1 MMRLP
6 EHTGSRERWRMNKRQ
21 IALKLILD
29 ELGFGLNV
37 DSFEHR
43 LVLQKACYLVQAG
56 DVNLGY
62 HFSWYLHGPYCSPLA
77 KDAFAAS
84 DELNA
89 EGDESEGWELDEPTI
104 RGLRKVQAL
113 LADCGVADTAKKL
126 ELLASVHF
134 LVTQKSISPAD
145 VSALTST
152 LERAGKSFAQ
162 SEVASATEG
171 LARHGF
177 IS

>member
-1 MMRLP
+1 
-6 EHTGSRERWRMNKRQ
+6 MNKQQ

-29 ELGFGLNV
+29 KLGFGINLE
-37 DSFEHR
+37 SFEQR
-43 LVLQKACYLVQAG
+43 LILQKACYLVQAAN
-56 DVNLGY
+56 VNLGY

-77 KDAFAAS
+77 KDAFAVS
-84 DELNA
+84 DELDS

-104 RGLRKVQAL
+104 RGIKKVQSL
-113 LADCGVADTAKKL
+113 LADCEVPNTAKKL

-134 LVTQKSISPAD
+134 LVTRKRISSAD
-145 VSALTST
+145 TSTLTST
-152 LERAGKSFAQ
+152 LERAGKKFAW

-171 LARHGF
+171 LAKHGF

>member
-1 MMRLP
+1 
-6 EHTGSRERWRMNKRQ
+6 MNKRQ

-29 ELGFGLNV
+29 ELGFGLKV
-37 DSFEHR
+37 ESFEQR
-43 LVLQKACYLVQAG
+43 LILQKACYLVQAS

-77 KDAFAAS
+77 KEAFAAR
-84 DELNA
+84 DELDS
-89 EGDESEGWELDEPTI
+89 EDDESEGWELDEPTI
-104 RGLRKVQAL
+104 RGLKKVQAL
-113 LADCGVADTAKKL
+113 LADCEVADTPKKL

-134 LVTQKSISPAD
+134 LVTKKGISPVD
-145 VSALTST
+145 IPILTST
-152 LERAGKSFAQ
+152 LERAGKKFAE

-171 LARHGF
+171 LAKHGF